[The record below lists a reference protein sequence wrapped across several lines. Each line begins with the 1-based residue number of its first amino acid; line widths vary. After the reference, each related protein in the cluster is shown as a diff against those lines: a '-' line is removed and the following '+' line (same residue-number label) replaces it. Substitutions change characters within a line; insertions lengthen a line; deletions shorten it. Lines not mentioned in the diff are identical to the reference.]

1 MILLIDNF
9 DSFTYNVYQGFR
21 KLGHQVAVKRNNAVT
36 VGDIDRL
43 NPSHIVI
50 SPGPGRPEDAG
61 VTLEVIRQ
69 FKGRVPI
76 FGICL
81 GHQAIGQAFGGEIV
95 RAPALFHGKSS
106 EIFHDGRGIFSGIK
120 NPFRAVRYHSL
131 VIKKVS
137 LPEELEVSAWTEDGD
152 IMGIRHKALSLEGVQ
167 FHPESIGTEF
177 GLDLLANFLS
187 PRPHPSPVQSAIRK
201 VYGGSDLEES
211 EAEKVMTEIAS
222 GKATAAQ
229 IASFLTA
236 LGAKGESVSELI
248 GFARVMRRN
257 AIRIRKPEGRTVVDT
272 CGTGGDASG
281 TFNISTAAAFVAA
294 GAGVTVAKHGNRS
307 VTSRCG
313 SADLL
318 EAVGVNIAAPPEVME
333 EALEKIGLSFLYA
346 PRFHLSMKH
355 AVPARTEMG
364 IRTVFNI
371 LGPLANPAGADCQ
384 IVGVFDESIMDKMAR
399 ALVGLGVT
407 KAMVVHGC
415 DGLDEITLTGPTK
428 VTEVNG
434 SWIRNYVL
442 DPADHGLALC
452 RPEDLKGG
460 DLKTNCRIVTS
471 ILEGRRGPQRDIV
484 ILNAAAAILLSGK
497 AESLRRAIGTAEES
511 VDSGAALRKL
521 KELAAFSAE
530 GER

>member
-9 DSFTYNVYQGFR
+9 DSFTYNVYQGLR

-36 VGDIDRL
+36 VEDIDRL
-43 NPSHIVI
+43 NPSQIVI

-61 VTLEVIRQ
+61 VTLEVIRR
-69 FKGRVPI
+69 FLGKVPI
-76 FGICL
+76 LGICL

-152 IMGIRHKALSLEGVQ
+152 IMGIRHRTYVIEGVQ

-177 GLDLLANFLS
+177 GLELLANFLS
-187 PRPHPSPVQSAIRK
+187 PKPRPSLIQSAIRK
-201 VYGGSDLEES
+201 VYGGADLSEG
-211 EAEKVMTEIAS
+211 EAEEVMAEITS

-248 GFARVMRRN
+248 GFARVMRRK
-257 AIRIRKPEGRTVVDT
+257 AVGIAKPEGRTVVDT

-318 EAVGVNIAAPPEVME
+318 EALGVNIAAPSGIME
-333 EALEKIGLSFLYA
+333 KALEKIGISFLYA
-346 PRFHLSMKH
+346 PKLHLSMKH
-355 AVPARTEMG
+355 AVPVRTEMG

-371 LGPLANPAGADCQ
+371 LGPLANPANADRQ
-384 IVGVFDESIMDKMAR
+384 IVGVFDASIMEKMAR
-399 ALVGLGVT
+399 ALMGLGVT

-428 VTEVNG
+428 VSEVNEG
-434 SWIRNYVL
+434 WIRNYVL
-442 DPADHGLALC
+442 DPADYGLSLC
-452 RPEDLKGG
+452 GPEDLKGG
-460 DLKTNCRIVTS
+460 DLKTNCEIVMS
-471 ILEGRRGPQRDIV
+471 ILEGRKGPPRDVV
-484 ILNAAAAILLSGK
+484 IINAAAAIFLSGK
-497 AESLRRAIGTAEES
+497 AGSLHEAIGMAGES
-511 VDSGAALRKL
+511 IDSGAALRKL
-521 KELAAFSAE
+521 NDLAAFSAE
-530 GER
+530 EGQ

>member
-9 DSFTYNVYQGFR
+9 DSFTYNIFQAFR
-21 KLGHQVAVKRNNAVT
+21 KLGHQVVVRRNNAFGPDDV
-36 VGDIDRL
+36 DRL
-43 NPSHIVI
+43 NPSQIVI
-50 SPGPGRPEDAG
+50 SPGPGRPESAG
-61 VTLEVIRQ
+61 AALDVIRR
-69 FKGRVPI
+69 FKGKIPI
-76 FGICL
+76 LGICL
-81 GHQAIGQAFGGEIV
+81 GHQCIGQAFGGEIV

-106 EIFHDGRGIFSGIK
+106 EISHDGRGIFSGIRS
-120 NPFRAVRYHSL
+120 PFRAVRYHSL

-152 IMGIRHKALSLEGVQ
+152 IMGIRHRTYGIEGVQ

-187 PRPHPSPVQSAIRK
+187 PKPRPSLIQSVIRK
-201 VYGGSDLEES
+201 VYGGADLS
-211 EAEKVMTEIAS
+211 EAEAEEVMSEITS

-229 IASFLTA
+229 IAAFLTA
-236 LGAKGESVSELI
+236 LGAKGESVSELV
-248 GFARVMRRN
+248 GFARVMRRK
-257 AIRIRKPEGRTVVDT
+257 AVGIAKPEGRTVVDT

-318 EAVGVNIAAPPEVME
+318 EALGVNIAASSGTME
-333 EALEKIGLSFLYA
+333 KALEKIGISFLYA
-346 PRFHLSMKH
+346 PKLHLSMKH
-355 AVPARTEMG
+355 AVPVRTEMG

-371 LGPLANPAGADCQ
+371 LGPLANPASADRQ
-384 IVGVFDESIMDKMAR
+384 IVGVFDEAIMEKMAR
-399 ALVGLGVT
+399 ALMGLGVT

-434 SWIRNYVL
+434 GWIRSYVL
-442 DPADHGLALC
+442 DPADHGFSLC

-460 DLKTNCRIVTS
+460 DLKTNCEIVMS
-471 ILEGRRGPQRDIV
+471 ILEGRKGPPRDIV
-484 ILNAAAAILLSGK
+484 VINAAAAIFLSGM
-497 AESLRRAIGTAEES
+497 AGSLHEAIGRAEGS
-511 VDSGAALRKL
+511 IDSGAALRKL
-521 KELAAFSAE
+521 SALAALSAE
-530 GER
+530 EGQ